1 MSLPIKIS
9 QLVTMSYGSLTDTDF
24 LPIVDASSMATQR
37 VTVGTLRQSFYTGS
51 YSGSGVSNSVSFVG
65 TASYARG
72 ALSSS
77 YALTASI
84 AELANNVGGLYT
96 RIYVDD
102 GHGFK
107 VGHVIRK
114 LKASEIGGAKA
125 KGYNTCS
132 LTQDLSGS
140 EALGLV
146 VDSGSDGGNNQ
157 YIRVCYQG
165 IADFSDDGQF
175 TASYLSSGLVTGSVY
190 FLGTTGSLTLTEP
203 EDIGSI
209 SKPMLVALSTS
220 SGLIINSRGIK
231 IGTNATT
238 SSLLASQ
245 YANTSFTT
253 SLNRTPSYLR
263 TTLICTHANGDAG
276 FLNLSELDS
285 TSVFATSSSAPT
297 YSSPF
302 LTINTN
308 STSYTA
314 SFKTDGWTTGSVY
327 SAGVIRHL
335 DLTKWK
341 FKIYS

>member
-9 QLVTMSYGSLTDTDF
+9 QLVTMSYGSLTDNDF

-37 VTVGTLRQSFYTGS
+37 VEVGTLGRNFRSGSYTGS
-51 YSGSGVSNSVSFVG
+51 AQFPNTVSFQG

-96 RIYVDD
+96 RIYVNS

-114 LKASEIGGAKA
+114 LKASENGGVN
-125 KGYNTCS
+125 GYNTCS

-146 VDSGSDGGNNQ
+146 VDSGSDGENQ

-238 SSLLASQ
+238 SSLSASQ
-245 YANTSFTT
+245 YAGTSFTT

-263 TTLICTHANGDAG
+263 TTLICTHAQGDAG

-285 TSVFATSSSAPT
+285 TSVFATSSSTPT

-314 SFKTDGWTTGSVY
+314 SFKTIGWTTGSVY
-327 SAGVIRHL
+327 SAGVIKHL
-335 DLTKWK
+335 DLTKWT

>member
-9 QLVTMSYGSLTDTDF
+9 QLVTMSYGSLTDNDF

-37 VTVGTLRQSFYTGS
+37 VEVGTLGRNFRSGSYTGS
-51 YSGSGVSNSVSFVG
+51 AQFNQSVSFQG

-96 RIYVDD
+96 RIYVDS

-114 LKASEIGGAKA
+114 LKASEIGGVAA

-146 VDSGSDGGNNQ
+146 VDSGSDGENQ

-190 FLGTTGSLTLTEP
+190 F
-203 EDIGSI
+203 
-209 SKPMLVALSTS
+209 
-220 SGLIINSRGIK
+220 
-231 IGTNATT
+231 
-238 SSLLASQ
+238 
-245 YANTSFTT
+245 
-253 SLNRTPSYLR
+253 
-263 TTLICTHANGDAG
+263 
-276 FLNLSELDS
+276 
-285 TSVFATSSSAPT
+285 
-297 YSSPF
+297 
-302 LTINTN
+302 
-308 STSYTA
+308 
-314 SFKTDGWTTGSVY
+314 
-327 SAGVIRHL
+327 
-335 DLTKWK
+335 
-341 FKIYS
+341 